1 MTKTEKNDKLY
12 RHKKKKN
19 TKTYEKI
26 INFKENRIQNMNKNF
41 NCISVI
47 LK

>member
-1 MTKTEKNDKLY
+1 MTNYVDI
-12 RHKKKKN
+12 KKKKK

-26 INFKENRIQNMNKNF
+26 INFKENRIQNMNTNL